1 MFDEA
6 APTYQEALNRAGYK
20 HKLEYTE
27 NVENPARRKR
37 KRDVIYFN
45 PPFNMNVETNIGKEF
60 LKLVDSSFPAGNP
73 LHGKLNRH
81 NIKLSYS
88 TMPNMGAQIKR
99 HNQRLLKGDTVE
111 ELEPCPH
118 TRGVPCPMPGTGECT
133 KTNVVYQAT
142 VTSDDGQ
149 VNTYIGGTNNFRVRY
164 YAHRSDANNPSRK
177 EKGTTLSKYI
187 WNLKEE
193 RKDFQIKWRFVDRG
207 APYNPISRVCRLCV
221 KESYYLIFHREMSS
235 INKRNEI
242 FNVCK
247 HRFTDLLMKS

>member
-1 MFDEA
+1 MSFKSNHPPSILKNIPINVNKRLSGISANKEVFDEA

-27 NVENPARRKR
+27 NVENPTRRKR

-193 RKDFQIKWRFVDRG
+193 RKDF
-207 APYNPISRVCRLCV
+207 
-221 KESYYLIFHREMSS
+221 
-235 INKRNEI
+235 
-242 FNVCK
+242 
-247 HRFTDLLMKS
+247 

>member
-1 MFDEA
+1 
-6 APTYQEALNRAGYK
+6 
-20 HKLEYTE
+20 
-27 NVENPARRKR
+27 
-37 KRDVIYFN
+37 
-45 PPFNMNVETNIGKEF
+45 
-60 LKLVDSSFPAGNP
+60 
-73 LHGKLNRH
+73 
-81 NIKLSYS
+81 
-88 TMPNMGAQIKR
+88 MGAQVKR
-99 HNQRLLKGDTVE
+99 HNHRLLRGDTVE
-111 ELEPCPH
+111 EMEPCPH
-118 TRGVPCPMPGTGECT
+118 TRGVPCPMPGTGEWT

-142 VTSDDGQ
+142 VTSDDDQ